1 MAERRLWPRALLT
14 PFTDRVRLTAADE
27 RAYTGYAGSE
37 RHKGFEV
44 IDVGFDP
51 PPDST
56 VISAPRAQRVRALVV
71 NAGRADP
78 RERRRSVRLRHTPGN
93 RPEKGVLSVVE
104 LTLRARSSAL
114 EAKATEARQRRGA
127 ELEAMTETRRA

>member
-78 RERRRSVRLRHTPGN
+78 RERRRSVRLCHTPG
-93 RPEKGVLSVVE
+93 E
-104 LTLRARSSAL
+104 RA
-114 EAKATEARQRRGA
+114 
-127 ELEAMTETRRA
+127 

>member
-1 MAERRLWPRALLT
+1 MAERRLWPRALLK

-51 PPDST
+51 PPDSA

-71 NAGRADP
+71 NAGQSGCSR
-78 RERRRSVRLRHTPGN
+78 T
-93 RPEKGVLSVVE
+93 
-104 LTLRARSSAL
+104 
-114 EAKATEARQRRGA
+114 
-127 ELEAMTETRRA
+127 

>member
-51 PPDST
+51 PPDSA

-71 NAGRADP
+71 NAGQSGCSR
-78 RERRRSVRLRHTPGN
+78 T
-93 RPEKGVLSVVE
+93 
-104 LTLRARSSAL
+104 
-114 EAKATEARQRRGA
+114 
-127 ELEAMTETRRA
+127 